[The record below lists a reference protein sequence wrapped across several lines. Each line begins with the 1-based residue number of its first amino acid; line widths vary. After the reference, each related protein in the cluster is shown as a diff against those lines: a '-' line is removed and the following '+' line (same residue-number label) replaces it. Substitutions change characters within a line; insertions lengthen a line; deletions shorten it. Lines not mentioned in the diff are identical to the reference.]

1 MEPDSWNCTTDS
13 RCKPYLNCER
23 KSNVFSYTTGRPP
36 VFRPAEGCSSFK
48 YAGTTTSTPKP
59 DPRLNCD
66 DVVNRLKAHSDPAA
80 VAGMARFGINP
91 SNTLGVSVPL
101 VRKIAKEIGR
111 DHDLAQELWASKI
124 HEARLLAPM
133 IDDPQEVT
141 MKQLEEW
148 VKDFDSWDVCDQ
160 CCSNL
165 FDKTPFAYEKVV
177 DWSSRKEEFV
187 KRAAFAL
194 MAALAVHDKQ
204 AKNSQFENL
213 LPLIERESI
222 DERNFVKKAVNWA
235 LRQIGKR
242 NLTLN
247 RLALKSARQILKKES
262 SSARWVASDAI
273 RELTSPGVRKKISKP
288 R

>member
-1 MEPDSWNCTTDS
+1 
-13 RCKPYLNCER
+13 LN
-23 KSNVFSYTTGRPP
+23 Y
-36 VFRPAEGCSSFK
+36 AE
-48 YAGTTTSTPKP
+48 
-59 DPRLNCD
+59 
-66 DVVNRLKAHSDPAA
+66 VVNRLKAHSDPAA

-91 SNTLGVSVPL
+91 SNTLGVSVPV

-111 DHDLAQELWASKI
+111 DHGLAQELWASRI

-133 IDDPQEVT
+133 IDDPQMVT
-141 MKQLEEW
+141 VKQMEDW
-148 VKDFDSWDVCDQ
+148 VSDFDSWDVCDQ

-194 MAALAVHDKQ
+194 MASLAVHDKR
-204 AKNSQFENL
+204 AKNSQFESL
-213 LPLIERESI
+213 LPLIERESV
-222 DERNFVKKAVNWA
+222 DDRNFVKKAVNWA

-242 NLTLN
+242 NPPLN
-247 RLALKSARQILKKES
+247 RLALKTAKRILKKES

-273 RELTSPGVRKKISKP
+273 RELTSPGVRKKINKT